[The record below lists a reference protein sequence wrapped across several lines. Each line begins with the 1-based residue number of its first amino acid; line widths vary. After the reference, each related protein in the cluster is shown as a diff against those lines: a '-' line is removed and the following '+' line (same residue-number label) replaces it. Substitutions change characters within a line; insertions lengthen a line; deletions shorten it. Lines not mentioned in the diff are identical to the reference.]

1 MDYDKIILELLDRI
15 KTLEEKVANLENGNT
30 VQMMKP
36 TIENERGLSLVD
48 RAKKYI
54 QDCKQLSQKSGNDSI
69 ILICGDIQ
77 KHLGVS
83 NRVPSICMAM
93 RDCMQPGD
101 VVLEEPP
108 SGLSTR
114 LTIQYFLKP
123 MDSQVDNNKENLNS
137 STGDSSDLEETT
149 TISLRQLRTGFE
161 AYFNEKKPNYS
172 YPGPLFGMAFYIT
185 KNNIGV
191 TLEQLFSKEVSLDEY
206 AGILY
211 DHFYEMNPRTA
222 KVRTSAYKD
231 AMKNLLEYAE
241 DMHFENIKISRY

>member
-1 MDYDKIILELLDRI
+1 
-15 KTLEEKVANLENGNT
+15 
-30 VQMMKP
+30 
-36 TIENERGLSLVD
+36 
-48 RAKKYI
+48 
-54 QDCKQLSQKSGNDSI
+54 
-69 ILICGDIQ
+69 
-77 KHLGVS
+77 
-83 NRVPSICMAM
+83 MAM

-123 MDSQVDNNKENLNS
+123 MDSQDDNNEENINS
-137 STGDSSDLEETT
+137 STGDSSDSEETT

-241 DMHFENIKISRY
+241 DMHFEKIKISRY

>member
-15 KTLEEKVANLENGNT
+15 KTLEEKVANLENGNNPQVT
-30 VQMMKP
+30 KP
-36 TIENERGLSLVD
+36 VVDNDKSISLVD
-48 RAKKYI
+48 RAKTYI
-54 QDCKQLSQKSGNDSI
+54 QGCKRMSFESGYDNLILRSGDVQKD
-69 ILICGDIQ
+69 
-77 KHLGVS
+77 LGVS

-108 SGLSTR
+108 SGFSTR
-114 LTIQYFLKP
+114 LTIKYDLNYFTSFE
-123 MDSQVDNNKENLNS
+123 DEAKENVQTNDVEHA
-137 STGDSSDLEETT
+137 DSNETT

-161 AYFNEKKPNYS
+161 AYFNEKKPNYG

-185 KNNIGV
+185 KHNIGV

-206 AGILY
+206 ADILY
-211 DHFYEMNPRTA
+211 NHFYEMKPSTA

-241 DMHFENIKISRY
+241 DMHFENVKISKC

>member
-30 VQMMKP
+30 YQVIKQ

-123 MDSQVDNNKENLNS
+123 LDCLDDNKEKMNS
-137 STGDSSDLEETT
+137 ENDDSFSSEETT

-191 TLEQLFSKEVSLDEY
+191 SLEQLFSKEVSLDEY

-211 DHFYEMNPRTA
+211 DHFYELNPRTA

-241 DMHFENIKISRY
+241 DMHFEKIKISRY

>member
-15 KTLEEKVANLENGNT
+15 KTLEEKVANLENGNN
-30 VQMMKP
+30 VQVTKP
-36 TIENERGLSLVD
+36 VVDNDKSVSLVD
-48 RAKKYI
+48 RAKIYI
-54 QDCKQLSQKSGNDSI
+54 QGCKRMSFESGYDNLILRSGDVQKD
-69 ILICGDIQ
+69 
-77 KHLGVS
+77 LGVS

-93 RDCMQPGD
+93 RYCMQPGD

-114 LTIQYFLKP
+114 LTIKYDLKY
-123 MDSQVDNNKENLNS
+123 LNS
-137 STGDSSDLEETT
+137 FEEEAKEDKTDVANQDNSNEET

-161 AYFNEKKPNYS
+161 AYFNEKKPNYG

-185 KNNIGV
+185 KHNIGV
-191 TLEQLFSKEVSLDEY
+191 TLEQLFSKEISLDEY
-206 AGILY
+206 ADILY
-211 DHFYEMNPRTA
+211 NHFYEMKPSTA

-241 DMHFENIKISRY
+241 DMHFENVKISKY